1 MKTWLTVLVT
11 LLVVGFL
18 MALAY
23 LGFLMLTQTRM

>member
-1 MKTWLTVLVT
+1 MKTWMAVT
-11 LLVVGFL
+11 LTLIVVAVL